1 MSPLPQRT
9 EKGYTLGNLIV
20 EGLPPRQS
28 QILLMRALGLT
39 AKEIASAL
47 QCSASNVEQGI
58 NILFFK
64 LKANSSSE
72 LVTKAFLSQTLRML
86 SFALFFVGV
95 FGINPPDSTT
105 NVRITRTRTTQTA
118 RIQRSGNNKKLWS

>member
-9 EKGYTLGNLIV
+9 ERGYTLGNLIV

-72 LVTKAFLSQTLRML
+72 LVTKAFISKTLRML
-86 SFALFFVGV
+86 SFALFF
-95 FGINPPDSTT
+95 
-105 NVRITRTRTTQTA
+105 R
-118 RIQRSGNNKKLWS
+118 WSFWH

>member
-1 MSPLPQRT
+1 MRPLPQRT
-9 EKGYTLGNLIV
+9 ETGYTLGNLIV

-39 AKEIASAL
+39 AKEIASTL
-47 QCSASNVEQGI
+47 QCSAANVEQAI

-86 SFALFFVGV
+86 SFALFFVGI
-95 FGINPPDSTT
+95 FGINPPDSNT
-105 NVRITRTRTTQTA
+105 NVRIPRTRTTQTA
-118 RIQRSGNNKKLWS
+118 RIQRGGNNKKLWG